1 MAKLRAGVIIGV
13 FLLVTLILMPWQW
26 IANLFRFP
34 WRKTFPQSYHK
45 FLCRLFGFRLRIIG
59 APLENQGVLFLA
71 NHTSWIDILIF
82 SAAAP
87 ISFIAKSEV
96 ARWPLFGTLARL
108 QRSVFVERARRVQT
122 GEARDEI
129 RERLLEG
136 DGLVLFPEGT
146 SGDGNFLLPF
156 KSALMGAVEATL
168 ADGRRVPVQPVCAAY
183 IGCHGLP
190 MGREVRPFYAW
201 YGDMAMVPHLWE
213 ALQAGPLDVTIQ
225 FFPPMSVETM
235 NRKQLA
241 LAAHGIVRE
250 GLALALA
257 GRV

>member
-1 MAKLRAGVIIGV
+1 MAKLRAGAIIAV
-13 FLLVTLILMPWQW
+13 FLLVTLILIPWQW
-26 IANLFRFP
+26 LANLFHFP
-34 WRKTFPQSYHK
+34 WRKTFPQAYHK

-59 APLENQGVLFLA
+59 APLKNQGVLLLA

-87 ISFIAKSEV
+87 ISFVAKAEV

-108 QRSVFVERARRVQT
+108 QRSVFVERMRRAQT

-129 RERLLEG
+129 RERLLQG
-136 DGLVLFPEGT
+136 DALVLFPEGT
-146 SGDGNFLLPF
+146 SGDGNFVLPF
-156 KSALMGAVEATL
+156 KSALMGAAEATL
-168 ADGRRVPVQPVCAAY
+168 EGGRRVPVQPVAAAY
-183 IGCHGLP
+183 VRCHGMP
-190 MGREVRPFYAW
+190 MGRETRAFYAW
-201 YGDMAMVPHLWE
+201 FGDMGMVPHLWE

-225 FFPPMSVETM
+225 FFAPLSVEQM

-250 GLALALA
+250 GVALALA
-257 GRV
+257 GCV